1 MNSKDI
7 ACLKQ
12 SAKCR
17 KADETR
23 YNKTRQGRFE
33 KSIKTGLVHSDGRPM
48 EISDGGR
55 AMNRM
60 VRSLDW
66 AYHQTRRERCIREQA
81 ARLKDSTLQRILWG
95 IFKGRDQAEAIR
107 LAKVSKRTFFRGV
120 AKIIKIA
127 SSPMKTGKRGTSSKR
142 GVAQKVRKSRF

>member
-1 MNSKDI
+1 MKDKG
-7 ACLKQ
+7 LLRK
-12 SAKCR
+12 SEKCR
-17 KADETR
+17 VADEIK
-23 YNKTRQGRFE
+23 YGKTKQGRFE
-33 KSIKTGLVHSDGRPM
+33 RSIKAGLVYPDGRPM

-55 AMNRM
+55 TVNRM

-66 AYHQTRRERCIREQA
+66 AYHQARRERCIREQA

-95 IFKGRDQAEAIR
+95 VFRGRDQAEAIR

-127 SSPMKTGKRGTSSKR
+127 SSPIKTGKRGSSPKR
-142 GVAQKVRKSRF
+142 GVAQKVRKSRFNK

>member
-33 KSIKTGLVHSDGRPM
+33 RSIKTGLVHSDGRPM

-55 AMNRM
+55 AVNRM
-60 VRSLDW
+60 IRSLDW
-66 AYHQTRRERCIREQA
+66 AYHQARREKAIRRQA
-81 ARLKDSTLQRILWG
+81 AQIRDRTLMRVLWG
-95 IFKGRDQAEAIR
+95 IFRGRNRREMIVLSGLPR
-107 LAKVSKRTFFRGV
+107 RTFYWGL
-120 AKIIKIA
+120 KKL
-127 SSPMKTGKRGTSSKR
+127 SKLYH
-142 GVAQKVRKSRF
+142 AQ

>member
-66 AYHQTRRERCIREQA
+66 AYHQARREKAIRRQA
-81 ARLKDSTLQRILWG
+81 AQIRDRTLMRVLWG
-95 IFKGRDQAEAIR
+95 IFRGRNRREMIALSGLPR
-107 LAKVSKRTFFRGV
+107 RTFYWGL
-120 AKIIKIA
+120 KKL
-127 SSPMKTGKRGTSSKR
+127 SKLYL
-142 GVAQKVRKSRF
+142 AQ

>member
-33 KSIKTGLVHSDGRPM
+33 RSIKTGLVHSDGRPM

-55 AMNRM
+55 AVNRM
-60 VRSLDW
+60 IRSLDW
-66 AYHQTRRERCIREQA
+66 AYHQARREKAIRRQA
-81 ARLKDSTLQRILWG
+81 AQIRDRTLMRVLWG
-95 IFKGRDQAEAIR
+95 IFRGRNRREMIVLSGLPR
-107 LAKVSKRTFFRGV
+107 RTFYWGL
-120 AKIIKIA
+120 KKL
-127 SSPMKTGKRGTSSKR
+127 SKLYH
-142 GVAQKVRKSRF
+142 AH

>member
-23 YNKTRQGRFE
+23 YSKTRQGRFE
-33 KSIKTGLVHSDGRPM
+33 RSIKTGLVHPDGRPM

-60 VRSLDW
+60 IRSLDW
-66 AYHQTRRERCIREQA
+66 PYHQARRERCIREQA

-95 IFKGRDQAEAIR
+95 VFRGRNQAEAIR
-107 LAKVSKRTFFRGV
+107 IAGVSRATFFRGV
-120 AKIIKIA
+120 AKIKKGLGIRDWVLGI
-127 SSPMKTGKRGTSSKR
+127 GD
-142 GVAQKVRKSRF
+142 